1 MRYILLIYDDEK
13 GWANLSEAERQHS
26 IGEFEELRQEIA
38 GQYVA
43 GSQLH
48 PTSATTSVR
57 TRNGKRMVTD
67 GPFAETREQI
77 GGYWLI
83 DAKDLDAAIDIAARI
98 PSGPTGVL
106 EIRPLV
112 EAPALTPGRAATGEC
127 SGRRRSVQKRRNHV
141 NHLETGNEPKDCHD
155 ERIGD
160 RRAGY
165 RAVWVVPISST
176 GPQNPVSEHGPD

>member
-26 IGEFEELRQEIA
+26 MGEFEKLRQEIA

-48 PTSATTSVR
+48 PTS
-57 TRNGKRMVTD
+57 
-67 GPFAETREQI
+67 
-77 GGYWLI
+77 
-83 DAKDLDAAIDIAARI
+83 
-98 PSGPTGVL
+98 
-106 EIRPLV
+106 RPLHRHR
-112 EAPALTPGRAATGEC
+112 GRAATGEC
-127 SGRRRSVQKRRNHV
+127 SGRRRFVQKRRNHV
-141 NHLETGNEPKDCHD
+141 NHLETGNEPKDCPD

-165 RAVWVVPISST
+165 RAVWGVPIPST